1 MPRLKL
7 TIAGANTPEP
17 VENDIETLRVTSNQ
31 MAYLRR
37 QSKGMNPD
45 MPIAFGAPHAIRTLL
60 ERIEEAGVDLTSA
73 SSEEELTRI
82 AVDGLRRRRR

>member
-1 MPRLKL
+1 
-7 TIAGANTPEP
+7 
-17 VENDIETLRVTSNQ
+17 
-31 MAYLRR
+31 
-37 QSKGMNPD
+37 MNPD

-73 SSEEELTRI
+73 STEEELTRI